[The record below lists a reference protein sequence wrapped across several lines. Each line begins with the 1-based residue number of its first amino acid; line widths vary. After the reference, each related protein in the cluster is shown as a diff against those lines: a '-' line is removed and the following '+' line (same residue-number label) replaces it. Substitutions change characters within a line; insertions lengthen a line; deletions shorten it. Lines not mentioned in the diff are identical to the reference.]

1 MRWKQL
7 FQWAQKKETNLLHN
21 CNRGSVLFYDL
32 ANPEVVRDIRL
43 TNELDNKWEKVVVFL
58 FSLSFSICL
67 AYNFIPDLSS
77 SGCLPGEYRE
87 DNQNGWRMKKRQ
99 VMEVKAL
106 CWVFC
111 LVWTREG
118 VKWRSASLMAKA
130 GAGWWRVKSQA
141 VRSVS
146 HTHNYPVFFS
156 SLSELQPVFASIKL
170 PWFLLDLQDTKSQL
184 SIEAGGYAARKA
196 DASAGSKSSILQTPA
211 QVARKAKSFS
221 NKAAAV
227 HSAQKDPSSTLWSR
241 WLHSECNWV
250 WKMGF
255 GPLFIT
261 LV

>member
-58 FSLSFSICL
+58 FSLSFPICL

-130 GAGWWRVKSQA
+130 GAGWWRVRARQSG
-141 VRSVS
+141 VS
-146 HTHNYPVFFS
+146 RTLIITQFS
-156 SLSELQPVFASIKL
+156 SVPFQSYSLSLQVSSSLGFSWICRIQNHNWALKLVDMQPERLMPVQGPRARFCKL
-170 PWFLLDLQDTKSQL
+170 LL
-184 SIEAGGYAARKA
+184 R
-196 DASAGSKSSILQTPA
+196 
-211 QVARKAKSFS
+211 
-221 NKAAAV
+221 
-227 HSAQKDPSSTLWSR
+227 
-241 WLHSECNWV
+241 
-250 WKMGF
+250 
-255 GPLFIT
+255 
-261 LV
+261 